1 MELDIPGVDTEL
13 GLSYY
18 ADDMSIYLPLL
29 HSYVLNT
36 PLSLG
41 RVRKVTPE
49 TLKEY
54 VVAIH
59 GLKGTSASIGAE
71 TAREAAQDL
80 EAMARAGDLDGILAN
95 NETFIKITEEI
106 VANIKEWLAN
116 YDDKNRKPLLKTP
129 NPEVLE
135 RLKQGCKNFNM
146 RDIDKAMSELEK
158 TDYEQDAGLVA
169 WLKEKVNIS
178 EFSEVVERID
188 NYKEELNV

>member
-18 ADDMSIYLPLL
+18 GDDMSIYLPLL

-36 PLSLG
+36 PVSLAK
-41 RVRKVTPE
+41 VRTVTPE

-80 EAMARAGDLDGILAN
+80 EAMARAGDLDGILTN
-95 NETFIKITEEI
+95 NETFIKIIEKN
-106 VANIKEWLAN
+106 VAGIKEWLAN
-116 YDDKNRKPLLKTP
+116 YDDKNRRPLLKTP
-129 NPEVLE
+129 DIEVLE
-135 RLKQGCKNFNM
+135 RLKQGCKSFNM
-146 RDIDKAMSELEK
+146 RNIDKAMSELEK

-169 WLKEKVNIS
+169 WLREKVNIS